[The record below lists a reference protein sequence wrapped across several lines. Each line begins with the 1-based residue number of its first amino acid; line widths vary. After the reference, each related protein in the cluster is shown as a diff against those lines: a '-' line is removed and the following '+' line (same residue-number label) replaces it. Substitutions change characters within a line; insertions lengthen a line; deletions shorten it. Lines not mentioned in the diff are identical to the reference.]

1 MELFSGRKIRIQSS
15 LVAGF
20 GVFAIV
26 DICKDEL
33 IEECLF
39 LALPLKPFEVSSLF
53 IDHRFNYPAGQVTA
67 NSLQVIVLGAAS
79 LYNHKDDAS
88 AYWITDLDRKTFKFY
103 ASKPIKAG
111 EEIFVYYGDV
121 NYWKDGRN
129 NTVIK

>member
-1 MELFSGRKIRIQSS
+1 MELFPGRKIRIQSS
-15 LVAGF
+15 PVAGL
-20 GVFAIV
+20 GVFATA
-26 DICKDEL
+26 DISKDEL
-33 IEECLF
+33 IEECSF
-39 LALPLKPFEVSSLF
+39 LTLPLKPFDSSPLF
-53 IDHRFNYPAGQVTA
+53 IDYRFNYPAGPVTA
-67 NSLQVIVLGAAS
+67 NSSQVIVLGAAS